1 MEYSL
6 SMTFITEYG
15 LKSTL
20 TISGVKADITKDEA
34 NTLMETIITKNIFI
48 TKSGALVKKESAQLT
63 QRQVTKFEV
72 A

>member
-34 NTLMETIITKNIFI
+34 NTLM
-48 TKSGALVKKESAQLT
+48 
-63 QRQVTKFEV
+63 
-72 A
+72 